1 MNCAAG
7 AEAAAGMGWREG
19 SGRGG
24 WAARLLCSAVGVLAA
39 RKPAQGAAAPHL
51 GQLVRHGACC
61 AAHLAAWWPPTAA
74 ATAGARSGS
83 GGRQRRRPAGAAVVL
98 EDRFSSYLVPA
109 RAADRRAG
117 AQERGNAVHA
127 QVRAAVAVC
136 GRGWRVERAAGMMMN
151 ADQCWAEAGRP
162 FEHGDGACMSGEQG
176 DNRPRQNDRL
186 GTNKHLKVAGGSMGP

>member
-1 MNCAAG
+1 M
-7 AEAAAGMGWREG
+7 
-19 SGRGG
+19 
-24 WAARLLCSAVGVLAA
+24 
-39 RKPAQGAAAPHL
+39 
-51 GQLVRHGACC
+51 
-61 AAHLAAWWPPTAA
+61 
-74 ATAGARSGS
+74 
-83 GGRQRRRPAGAAVVL
+83 L
-98 EDRFSSYLVPA
+98 EDRFSSYLVPS

-176 DNRPRQNDRL
+176 DNRRAKTID
-186 GTNKHLKVAGGSMGP
+186 